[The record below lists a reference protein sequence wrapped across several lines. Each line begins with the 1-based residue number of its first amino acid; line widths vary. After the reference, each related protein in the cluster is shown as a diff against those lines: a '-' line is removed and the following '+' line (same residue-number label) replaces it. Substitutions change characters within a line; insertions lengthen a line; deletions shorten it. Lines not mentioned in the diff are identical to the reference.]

1 MFDSLET
8 SRRRHRSIT
17 RLIKGLAA
25 VVICYI
31 GIAYLLLP
39 AIWLNF
45 IRPGSISI
53 EVDRITTTSDGHP
66 GDPLNVAL
74 VGTEAEVRTAM
85 RAAGW
90 FVADPLSIESDLRIS
105 ADTVLK
111 RVYDDAPVSSLF
123 LYGRRE
129 DFAFEQPASDNPRH
143 RHHVRFWQSPTSNDD
158 GRPTW
163 FGAASFDDRVG
174 LSHTT
179 GQITHHIAP
188 DIDAERDYLMSCL
201 DTTPYLQSS
210 TRVPKFHA
218 IREGRNGGGDIWK
231 TDGNLSVAMLKAQ

>member
-8 SRRRHRSIT
+8 SRRRRRSIT

-53 EVDRITTTSDGHP
+53 EVDRTTTTSDGHP

-123 LYGRRE
+123 LHGRRE
-129 DFAFEQPASDNPRH
+129 DFAFEQPASDNP
-143 RHHVRFWQSPTSNDD
+143 
-158 GRPTW
+158 
-163 FGAASFDDRVG
+163 
-174 LSHTT
+174 
-179 GQITHHIAP
+179 
-188 DIDAERDYLMSCL
+188 
-201 DTTPYLQSS
+201 
-210 TRVPKFHA
+210 
-218 IREGRNGGGDIWK
+218 
-231 TDGNLSVAMLKAQ
+231 